1 MNTIVDMQRHQ
12 PYIVFLIAALS
23 FLMTIPSCKKMPNGG
38 VPIYLEIDSV
48 SVSATID
55 QGSESHKITDVWVT
69 ANGENRGV
77 YTLPTKIPVLAS
89 GDVRF
94 VIGAGIKDNGISAT
108 RVEYPFY
115 AIDEFVLSGTESGK
129 TYKRSSV
136 FPYLQGT
143 KLAMKEDFEFG
154 NSFTELGR
162 ITAPG
167 DQNVFEGTGAGKLYL
182 GPNDTTIV
190 AFNTN
195 PFLITGAGREVYLEL
210 DYKSDAFFEVG
221 LIYTKNSTPDS
232 YYKITISPKEEWN
245 KIYINLSNEAGILR
259 AEDYRVYFKINKLA
273 DGTTATTYLDNI
285 KVVQF

>member
-1 MNTIVDMQRHQ
+1 MQKHK
-12 PYIVFLIAALS
+12 PYILFLLFTLCLFLS
-23 FLMTIPSCKKMPNGG
+23 IPSCKKMPNGG

-48 SVSATID
+48 GVSATID

-77 YTLPTKIPVLAS
+77 YTLPTKIPILAS

-115 AIDEFVLSGTESGK
+115 AIDEFVLFGAESGK
-129 TYKRSSV
+129 TYKRSPV

-143 KLAMKEDFEFG
+143 KLAMKEDFEFT
-154 NSFTELGR
+154 NSFTDMAK
-162 ITAPG
+162 ISAPG
-167 DQNVFEGTGAGKLYL
+167 DQNVYEGGGSGKLYL

-221 LIYTKNSTPDS
+221 LIYNKNSVPNT
-232 YYKITISPKEEWN
+232 YYKITISPKSEWN
-245 KIYINLSNEAGILR
+245 KIYINLSNEVGVLR
-259 AEDYRVYFKINKLA
+259 ADDYRVYFKINKLA